1 MKILAFGASYSSTS
15 INKQFAS
22 FAAKQFVGNEIE
34 VLDLNYFD
42 VPIFTVDREAKE
54 GHPALVKEFVSKI
67 EQADLVIISMAE
79 HNGSY
84 TAAFKNL
91 FDWASRVKSKTFEAK
106 KLFLLSTSD
115 GSRGGASVLA
125 AALERFPRHGAEILA
140 SFSLPNFS
148 SNFDSE
154 NGIVDGELKSKFNE
168 NIIFINGFFGTKL

>member
-22 FAAKQFVGNEIE
+22 FAANQFVGNEIE

-91 FDWASRVKSKTFEAK
+91 FDWASRVKSKTFEGK

-115 GSRGGASVLA
+115 GGRGGASVLA
-125 AALERFPRHGAEILA
+125 AALDRFPRHGAEILA
-140 SFSLPNFS
+140 SFSLPHFKINFES
-148 SNFDSE
+148 D
-154 NGIVDGELKSKFNE
+154 NGIINDELKIEFLQ
-168 NIIFINGFFGTKL
+168 IIEKIKKYI